1 MFEKVRKFY
10 NLGIYKDEQVAAFV
24 EEGKLTAEQREEI
37 TGKAYGAKR
46 CMGSR
51 YP

>member
-24 EEGKLTAEQREEI
+24 EKGKLTAEQYEKI
-37 TGKAYGAKR
+37 TGEPYKER
-46 CMGSR
+46 R
-51 YP
+51 